1 MSKKY
6 DLLVFIG
13 RFQPFHLAH
22 LEIIRRATTLATHVL
37 VITGSANQPRTYKNP
52 FTSSERANM
61 IKSATSGLELAVEVV
76 TNPDSMYNDSAWA
89 VRIQALVSNY
99 TQLAFNSKPVNIGII
114 GYKKDLTSDYLNM
127 FPQWSL
133 EEVALIEPLN
143 ATDVR
148 DLYFKSDANM
158 NFIKNVVPRS
168 TFDFLS
174 EFKKSKEYTQIIQER
189 EFISNY
195 KKQFASLPYP
205 PIFVTTDSLVV
216 CSGHVLLVERKAF
229 PGKGLL
235 ALPGGFLNVNERI
248 AAGALRE
255 LKEETK
261 IKVPVPVLEGSIKR
275 VKVFDHPDR
284 SARGRTITH
293 CFLIDL
299 GDGALPKVKGADDA
313 RYAKWVPI
321 SEVSSNCM
329 FEDHY
334 QIIQDMLGLQ

>member
-6 DLLVFIG
+6 YLLVFIG
-13 RFQPFHLAH
+13 RLQPLHNAH
-22 LEIIRRATTLATHVL
+22 LEIIKRATTLAHRIL
-37 VITGSANQPRTYKNP
+37 IITGSADQPRTYKNP
-52 FTSSERANM
+52 FTSYERASM
-61 IKSATSGLELAVEVV
+61 IKTATSGLDIAVSVAP
-76 TNPDSMYNDSAWA
+76 NPDSIYNDTAWA
-89 VRIQALVSNY
+89 ARIQSIVASY
-99 TQLAFNSKPVNIGII
+99 APSGKIGII
-114 GYKKDLTSDYLNM
+114 GHKKDSSSDYLNM
-127 FPQWSL
+127 FPQWEFES
-133 EEVALIEPLN
+133 VDLIEPLN

-148 DLYFKSDANM
+148 DLYFRNDVNM

-168 TFDFLS
+168 TFDFLDQ
-174 EFKKSKEYTQIIQER
+174 FKDTPEYAQIIQER
-189 EFISNY
+189 EFVTNY

-205 PIFVTTDSLVV
+205 PIFVTTDALVV

-248 AAGALRE
+248 ASGVIRE

-284 SARGRTITH
+284 SSRGRTITH

-299 GDGALPKVKGADDA
+299 GDGALPKVKGSDDA
-313 RYAKWVPI
+313 KHALWVPI
-321 SEVSSNCM
+321 SKISSDRM
-329 FEDHY
+329 YEDHY
-334 QIIQDMLGLQ
+334 QIIQDLIGLQ